1 MPLRCVRCLI
11 IPIPNVKPY
20 LACCVLFGEHGSLTD
35 RNKGQE
41 PPTAQAPPD
50 PSTLA
55 APGKHEVA
63 TPNQED
69 AIVPLSTAVEA
80 VHPALSEPAAD
91 TPPVLPVPPTE
102 DDVSHVSPSPAV
114 PTAPPASTTVAS
126 PSADPIAEV
135 TGTETP
141 ESEAGLGTRD
151 EPEFAPADAAA
162 DAPSDHQDSHEASA
176 PP

>member
-1 MPLRCVRCLI
+1 MLL
-11 IPIPNVKPY
+11 
-20 LACCVLFGEHGSLTD
+20 GEHGSLTD

-41 PPTAQAPPD
+41 PPTAQPLPA

-55 APGKHEVA
+55 AHEVA
-63 TPNQED
+63 TPRQED

-80 VHPALSEPAAD
+80 VHSALPEPAAD

-102 DDVSHVSPSPAV
+102 EDVSHVSPSPAV
-114 PTAPPASTTVAS
+114 PMAPTASTTVAS

-135 TGTETP
+135 TDTEAP

-162 DAPSDHQDSHEASA
+162 DAPSDHPDSHEASA